1 MNNYLAEG
9 GDNFKTFQERLK
21 KNQALGL

>member
-9 GDNFKTFQERLK
+9 GDNFKTFQKSLK